1 MTFSIIIPAHNAEA
15 YIERALTSIRD
26 QSFPDYELIVVCDRC
41 SDLTG
46 EVAEQ
51 YGADKVIHVDHGN
64 DGLTR
69 NDGLVAAS
77 GDWVLFMDDDDWFL
91 HEFALREIYSNL
103 DDNIDVLLFGF
114 VFKHIGVAHP
124 LREGNHIWPAV
135 WNKCYR
141 REYIKDLKF
150 RNIKYESDLDWTQR
164 LFKMGPNFRTLD
176 EPLYYYN
183 YMRPGSLSVR
193 KEAERREG

>member
-1 MTFSIIIPAHNAEA
+1 MTFSIIIPAHNAA
-15 YIERALTSIRD
+15 DRIEKTIMSVWE
-26 QSFPDYELIVVCDRC
+26 QSFKDWELIVVCDRC
-41 SDLTG
+41 EDGTDK
-46 EVAEQ
+46 VAEE
-51 YGADKVIHVDHGN
+51 YGVDKVIHVDFGN

-69 NDGLVAAS
+69 NAGLAAAS

-114 VFKHIGVAHP
+114 IFRHVGVAHP
-124 LREGNHIWPAV
+124 LREGDHIWPAV

-183 YMRPGSLSVR
+183 YLRPGSLSVQ
-193 KEAERREG
+193 KEAEK

>member
-1 MTFSIIIPAHNAEA
+1 MTFSIIIPAHNAA
-15 YIERALTSIRD
+15 DRIEKTIMSVWE
-26 QSFPDYELIVVCDRC
+26 QSFKDWELIVVCDRC
-41 SDLTG
+41 EDGTDK
-46 EVAEQ
+46 VAEE
-51 YGADKVIHVDHGN
+51 YGADKVINVDFGN

-69 NDGLVAAS
+69 SAGLDAAT

-91 HEFALREIYSNL
+91 QEFALREIYSNL

-164 LFKMGPNFRTLD
+164 MFKMGPNFRTLD

-183 YMRPGSLSVR
+183 YLRPGSLSVQ
-193 KEAERREG
+193 KEAEK

>member
-1 MTFSIIIPAHNAEA
+1 MTFSIIIPAHNAA
-15 YIERALTSIRD
+15 DRIEKTIMSVWE
-26 QSFPDYELIVVCDRC
+26 QSFKDWELIVVCDRC
-41 SDLTG
+41 EDGTDK
-46 EVAEQ
+46 VAEE
-51 YGADKVIHVDHGN
+51 YGADKVINVDFGN

-69 NDGLVAAS
+69 SAGLDAAT

-164 LFKMGPNFRTLD
+164 MFKMGPNFRTLD

-183 YMRPGSLSVR
+183 YLRPGSLSVQ
-193 KEAERREG
+193 KEAEK

>member
-1 MTFSIIIPAHNAEA
+1 MTFSIIIPAHNAA
-15 YIERALTSIRD
+15 DRIEKTIMSVWE
-26 QSFPDYELIVVCDRC
+26 QSFKDWKLIVVCDRC
-41 SDLTG
+41 EDNT
-46 EVAEQ
+46 AEIAEEC
-51 YGADKVIHVDHGN
+51 GADKVIHVDFGN

-69 NDGLVAAS
+69 SAGLDAAT
-77 GDWVLFMDDDDWFL
+77 GDWVLFMDDDDWLL

-183 YMRPGSLSVR
+183 YLRPGSLSVQ
-193 KEAERREG
+193 KEAEK

>member
-1 MTFSIIIPAHNAEA
+1 MTFSIIIPAHNAA
-15 YIERALTSIRD
+15 DHIEKALMSIWEQTFKD
-26 QSFPDYELIVVCDRC
+26 WELIVVCDRC
-41 SDLTG
+41 SDNTA
-46 EVAEQ
+46 EVAEE
-51 YGADKVIHVDHGN
+51 YGADKVIRVDFGN

-69 NDGLVAAS
+69 NAGLAAAS

-91 HEFALREIYSNL
+91 HEFALREIHSNL

-124 LREGNHIWPAV
+124 LREGDHIWPAV

-183 YMRPGSLSVR
+183 YLRPGSLSVQ
-193 KEAERREG
+193 KEAEK